1 MTCGVTFSKYFE
13 WEDRIQCQKSN
24 LTKIFL
30 SDFWHFVRFEFWHW
44 IFSKRALTF
53 NQGWAPRSFAFWTHC
68 SFAFFFEFLATYETP
83 TNVAFFCILF
93 LRTQENACSFL
104 KNALS
109 FIKNARELMFFYKEY
124 TRAQENAHS
133 FEKNAKERKRTRFL
147 LQRAQKN
154 ACPTLVLFFNIYI

>member
-1 MTCGVTFSKYFE
+1 MSDSNFDTGFFLKEHSLLIRVGHRVLLRSE
-13 WEDRIQCQKSN
+13 RIVLLRS
-24 LTKIFL
+24 FL
-30 SDFWHFVRFEFWHW
+30 SFWPLMRPQ
-44 IFSKRALTF
+44 K
-53 NQGWAPRSFAFWTHC
+53 
-68 SFAFFFEFLATYETP
+68 
-83 TNVAFFCILF
+83 NVAFFCILF